1 MCTAYT
7 GASLILRKLV
17 SRPSFYDISCFS
29 FHASG
34 PHLDATITSE
44 NVFRSFSVDA
54 IIFNCRPLIMDA
66 SLVLEDAFGR
76 SRISPVIKGLNSR

>member
-1 MCTAYT
+1 M
-7 GASLILRKLV
+7 
-17 SRPSFYDISCFS
+17 
-29 FHASG
+29 
-34 PHLDATITSE
+34 DATITSE

-54 IIFNCRPLIMDA
+54 ITFNCGPLIMDA